1 MPKVPIKT
9 NTRKKNMLMALHK
22 SLGIVTKA
30 AKMVTE
36 DEIDA
41 ESLRQIHYE
50 WLKTDPA
57 YKEAVESIEGIVLD
71 YAESQL
77 FKQVAKGDTTAVIFL
92 LKCKGKK
99 RGYIDRA
106 EMDLTTSAPQLVI
119 HVDNEEQK
127 KMYKVKK
134 KYYLCK
140 N

>member
-9 NTRKKNMLMALHK
+9 NTRKRNMLMALHK

-36 DEIDA
+36 DETDA

-50 WLKTDPA
+50 WLKTDA
-57 YKEAVESIEGIVLD
+57 DYKKAVESIEGVVLD

-99 RGYIDRA
+99 RGYIERA
-106 EMDLTTSAPQLVI
+106 EMDLTTSAPQLII
-119 HVDNEEQK
+119 HVDTEEQK
-127 KMYKVKK
+127 KMIEN
-134 KYYLCK
+134 L
-140 N
+140 

>member
-36 DEIDA
+36 DETNA

-77 FKQVAKGDTTAVIFL
+77 FKQVAKGDTTAIIFL

-99 RGYIDRA
+99 RGYVERA
-106 EMDLTTSAPQLVI
+106 EMDLTTSVPQLI
-119 HVDNEEQK
+119 INVDTEEHK
-127 KMYKVKK
+127 KMIEN
-134 KYYLCK
+134 L
-140 N
+140 

>member
-1 MPKVPIKT
+1 MPKVPTKT
-9 NTRKKNMLMALHK
+9 NTRKRNMLMALRK

-36 DEIDA
+36 DETDA

-77 FKQVAKGDTTAVIFL
+77 FKQVAKGNTTAIIFL
-92 LKCKGKK
+92 LKCRGKK
-99 RGYIDRA
+99 RGYVERA
-106 EMDLTTSAPQLVI
+106 EMDLTTSVPQLVI
-119 HVDNEEQK
+119 HVDTEEQK
-127 KMYKVKK
+127 KMIE
-134 KYYLCK
+134 
-140 N
+140 NM

>member
-1 MPKVPIKT
+1 MPKTLTKT
-9 NTRKKNMLMALHK
+9 NNRKKKLLLALYK

-36 DEIDA
+36 DETDA

-50 WLKTDPA
+50 WLKTDPE
-57 YKEAVESIEGIVLD
+57 YKKAVESVEGIVLD

-99 RGYIDRA
+99 RGYIDKA
-106 EMDLTTSAPQLVI
+106 EFDLTTSAVQLVVN
-119 HVDNEEQK
+119 VDNEEHK
-127 KMYKVKK
+127 KMIEN
-134 KYYLCK
+134 L
-140 N
+140 

>member
-36 DEIDA
+36 DETDA

-71 YAESQL
+71 YAKSQL
-77 FKQVAKGDTTAVIFL
+77 FKQVAKGDTTAIIFL

-99 RGYIDRA
+99 RGYIERA
-106 EMDLTTSAPQLVI
+106 EMDLTTSVPQLII
-119 HVDNEEQK
+119 HVDTEEQK
-127 KMYKVKK
+127 KMIEN
-134 KYYLCK
+134 L
-140 N
+140 

>member
-1 MPKVPIKT
+1 MPKVPTKT
-9 NTRKKNMLMALHK
+9 NTQKRNMLLALHK

-36 DEIDA
+36 DEIEA
-41 ESLRQIHYE
+41 ESLRERHYD
-50 WLKTDPA
+50 WLKTDLV

-77 FKQVAKGDTTAVIFL
+77 FKQVAKGDTTAIIFL

-99 RGYIDRA
+99 RGYIERA
-106 EMDLTTSAPQLVI
+106 EMDLTTSVPQLII

-127 KMYKVKK
+127 KMIEN
-134 KYYLCK
+134 L
-140 N
+140 

>member
-1 MPKVPIKT
+1 MPKVLTKT
-9 NTRKKNMLMALHK
+9 NTRKRNMLLALHK

-36 DEIDA
+36 DETDA
-41 ESLRQIHYE
+41 ESLRHNHYD

-57 YKEAVESIEGIVLD
+57 YKEAVESIEDIVLD

-77 FKQVAKGDTTAVIFL
+77 FKQVAKGNTTAVIFL

-106 EMDLTTSAPQLVI
+106 EMDLTTSVPQLVI
-119 HVDNEEQK
+119 HVDTEEQK
-127 KMYKVKK
+127 KMIE
-134 KYYLCK
+134 
-140 N
+140 NM

>member
-1 MPKVPIKT
+1 MPKVLTKT
-9 NTRKKNMLMALHK
+9 NTRKRNMLLALRK

-36 DEIDA
+36 DEIEA
-41 ESLRQIHYE
+41 EKLRERHYD
-50 WLKTDPA
+50 WLKTDTA

-106 EMDLTTSAPQLVI
+106 EFDLTTSAVQLVVN
-119 HVDNEEQK
+119 VDTEEHK
-127 KMYKVKK
+127 KMIEN
-134 KYYLCK
+134 L
-140 N
+140 

>member
-1 MPKVPIKT
+1 MPKVSIKT

-36 DEIDA
+36 DETDA

-77 FKQVAKGDTTAVIFL
+77 FKQVAKGNTTAIIFL
-92 LKCKGKK
+92 LKCRGKK
-99 RGYIDRA
+99 RGYV
-106 EMDLTTSAPQLVI
+106 EPQS
-119 HVDNEEQK
+119 
-127 KMYKVKK
+127 YFFFG
-134 KYYLCK
+134 C
-140 N
+140 